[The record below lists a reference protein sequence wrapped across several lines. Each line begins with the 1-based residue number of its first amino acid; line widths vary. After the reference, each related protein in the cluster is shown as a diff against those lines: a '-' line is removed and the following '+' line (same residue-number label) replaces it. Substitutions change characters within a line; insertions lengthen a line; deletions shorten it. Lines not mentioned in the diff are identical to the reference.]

1 MLLCSAAV
9 YFIGDNMQIKFY
21 RNVYPK
27 NRIIRTLNNEVA
39 LTGSLRESCS
49 IENPVIKVKH
59 NANIVLSNYAY
70 IPEFGRYYFITDHTI
85 EHGYDIISMHVD
97 VLYTYRDV
105 IKNSQCIARR
115 STSHYDLYLNDDFI
129 QTCQGYEFNYSK
141 FPYTFDTSNGT
152 WVLMCSGI

>member
-1 MLLCSAAV
+1 
-9 YFIGDNMQIKFY
+9 MQIKFY

-141 FPYTFDTSNGT
+141 FPYTFDASTGT